1 MIADDDDLP
10 WARKALA
17 RVQSFALRSG
27 YFVQKMMP
35 KMHSYHLD
43 DDPDLRSCN
52 LMFKAVTDEPSSI
65 RSEPITDENRLVHF
79 YGRDRKPLVK
89 YVREKDRLDYGK
101 ANENEYELVYWSEK

>member
-1 MIADDDDLP
+1 
-10 WARKALA
+10 
-17 RVQSFALRSG
+17 
-27 YFVQKMMP
+27 
-35 KMHSYHLD
+35 MHSYHLD